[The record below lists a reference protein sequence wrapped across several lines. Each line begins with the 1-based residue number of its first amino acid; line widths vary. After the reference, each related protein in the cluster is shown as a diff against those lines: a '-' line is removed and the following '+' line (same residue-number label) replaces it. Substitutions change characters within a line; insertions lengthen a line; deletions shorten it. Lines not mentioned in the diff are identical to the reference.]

1 MMSRLRSKALL
12 LTLVFLWTA
21 CDKDNTDHPRYGKIV
36 SLTTDWTD
44 RGEGVD
50 IPAVYTVDAGGYTT
64 TLSGSVNS
72 IDNLFEPGRYSVY
85 VYNLVNGVIV
95 SDNHATADYTTGIS
109 GWFFTGKESVMVD
122 KDKDYAVTVLMQ
134 QQVRQLTL
142 ELELSG
148 DSGSRLTGI
157 DATLSGVAGAWNI
170 DTNGPLVGSAVT
182 VPFAFTKIDDRYSA
196 TIRLLGM
203 IGSAQELSLTLRFT
217 GGNPA
222 SYTVTSDLSGLLA
235 GFNNDKKKPV
245 TLSAIMVVTP
255 TQGGFTSVVSDWAS
269 GGLSEGVAE

>member
-1 MMSRLRSKALL
+1 MLILVCLL
-12 LTLVFLWTA
+12 TA
-21 CDKDNTDHPRYGKIV
+21 CDKNNTDHPQYGKII

-50 IPAVYTVDAGGYTT
+50 IPADYTVSAGGYST

-85 VYNLVNGVIV
+85 VYNRVAGITV
-95 SDNHATADYTTGIS
+95 SDNRATADYTAGIS
-109 GWFFTGKESVMVD
+109 DWFFTGKEDVMLD
-122 KDKDYAVTVLMQ
+122 RDKDYTVVVSMQ

-148 DSGSRLTGI
+148 DAGSRLTGI
-157 DATLSGVAGAWNI
+157 DAALSGIAGAWNI
-170 DTNGPLVGSAVT
+170 ETNKPSAGSAVT
-182 VPFAFTKIDDRYSA
+182 VPFAFTKVAGRYCA

-203 IGSAQELSLTLRFT
+203 IDSAQELSLTLQFT
-217 GGNPA
+217 DGNPA
-222 SYTVTSDLSGLLA
+222 SYTVTSDLSGLLTA
-235 GFNNDKKKPV
+235 FNSDKKRPLV
-245 TLSAIMVVTP
+245 LSAIMVVTP
-255 TQGGFTSVVSDWAS
+255 TQGGFTSTISDWVS